1 MNKGIIILGAPA
13 SGKSYFEEQ
22 LYNYI
27 YDITKKHRF
36 RVNPDI
42 LVEDEYS
49 EYYNNPLTASNY
61 IYKTYLPEII
71 DLNSNFILQNTGAN
85 LNTLRKITEYPN
97 YQFKAVIVY
106 VNPIIAF
113 IRNFSRERKLP
124 KQVLL
129 ENWLKVYSQIK
140 DYQDMFGVDNI
151 YIYETEYTEE
161 EERLIYENNFFST
174 PSTVIKYLETKNEYT
189 SSFRKESTK
198 YTPEQE
204 ELRSEKWDLI
214 LNKIDKN
221 LSELYLPID
230 NKKEDI
236 NFIKEELNKWI
247 I

>member
-13 SGKSYFEEQ
+13 SGKSYFENELVKTGIFNGFQ
-22 LYNYI
+22 FWNQ
-27 YDITKKHRF
+27 DIW
-36 RVNPDI
+36 
-42 LVEDEYS
+42 VEDPRT
-49 EYYNNPLTASNY
+49 EYYNNPLKAGKHLNEVV
-61 IYKTYLPEII
+61 LPDIMSRG
-71 DLNSNFILQNTGAN
+71 NNFLLDITGSN
-85 LNTLRKITEYPN
+85 LNTLRKIIDTPN

-124 KQVLL
+124 KQILL

-204 ELRSEKWDLI
+204 ELRSEKWGLI
-214 LNKIDKN
+214 LDKIDKN

-230 NKKEDI
+230 DKKEDI

>member
-13 SGKSYFEEQ
+13 SGKSTLIKELDLPFK
-22 LYNYI
+22 I
-27 YDITKKHRF
+27 
-36 RVNPDI
+36 VNPDFM
-42 LVEDEYS
+42 VEDPQS
-49 EYYNNPLTASNY
+49 NYYNNPLGASN
-61 IYKTYLPEII
+61 IINKVILPGVIN
-71 DLNSNFILQNTGAN
+71 DNKNFILDTTGSNINTM
-85 LNTLRKITEYPN
+85 RKITETPN
-97 YQFKAVIVY
+97 YQFKAVIIY
-106 VNPIIAF
+106 VNPIIVF
-113 IRNFSRERKLP
+113 IRNFSRQRKLP

-214 LNKIDKN
+214 LDKIDKN